1 MESNGNRV
9 VARRMNLRA
18 DHPQLLTA
26 ILPHEVTHVV
36 LADLFT
42 AQQIP
47 RWADEG
53 IAVLAEPNAEQQ
65 IRAAELQEPLEAG
78 RVFDLSKLM
87 AMDYPDAKDWSLYY
101 AQSVSLTRF
110 LVEQGPPEQFVQFVQ
125 NSQRDG
131 IEAALR
137 DTYRIG
143 GFAELQERWMEY
155 ARQQLTPRTSEASRD
170 PRCSTARETEL
181 K

>member
-1 MESNGNRV
+1 M
-9 VARRMNLRA
+9 RA
-18 DHPQLLTA
+18 DHPQVLTA

-42 AQQIP
+42 TQQIP

-53 IAVLAEPNAEQQ
+53 IAVLAEPRAEQQ
-65 IRAAELQEPLEAG
+65 VRAAELQEPLEAG
-78 RVFDLSKLM
+78 RIFDLSKLM
-87 AMDYPDAKDWSLYY
+87 AMDYPAAKDWSLYY

-125 NSQRDG
+125 RFAARWDRGRPARACMESAASPSFKNDGSSMRAADRIAQRRRDANRR
-131 IEAALR
+131 IKALA
-137 DTYRIG
+137 
-143 GFAELQERWMEY
+143 AEL
-155 ARQQLTPRTSEASRD
+155 
-170 PRCSTARETEL
+170 